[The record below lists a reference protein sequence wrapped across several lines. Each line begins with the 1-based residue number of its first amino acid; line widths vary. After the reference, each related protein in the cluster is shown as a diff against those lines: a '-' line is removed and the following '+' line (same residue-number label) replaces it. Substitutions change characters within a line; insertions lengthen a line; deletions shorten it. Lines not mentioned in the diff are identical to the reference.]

1 MPRADKK
8 KSFPTFCPFLLSMDY
23 RIYDLIYIENKQW
36 FKCFV
41 TQLRDT
47 RARGMARIPVLW
59 QWLVK
64 ETFERSCGKEGRPS
78 LKVSSRCSR

>member
-41 TQLRDT
+41 TQLRDKST
-47 RARGMARIPVLW
+47 GDGAYPRAVAVAGQGNV
-59 QWLVK
+59 
-64 ETFERSCGKEGRPS
+64 
-78 LKVSSRCSR
+78 